1 MNRTDRL
8 LAIILELQAAKQL
21 RAEDL
26 AAIFETSV
34 RTIYRDMQALSEA
47 GVPIVSVTGQGYS
60 LMDGYFLPPLRF
72 TTEEAIMLLLGSN
85 SLARS
90 FDDYY
95 RRAAAAA
102 SRKIEAILPE
112 PLRAEVREV
121 QDSILLVGDAANEQE
136 ADRLRQLRRA
146 ILERRQVRF
155 QYHAR
160 SREGAAQMRN
170 ADPYG
175 LINFDQTW
183 YLVAHD
189 HLRHDLR
196 HFRLERMEQL
206 VLLDKRFARP
216 PDFHMNPPDVERDRP
231 QVVRVLFDH
240 AVARWVRESRNFF
253 VVQQEDTAEGLL
265 VTLRVRDPDEIMA
278 WLLGWGGRVRVLA
291 PDEVRRRLIDSAQA
305 ILKKNGFSGSGKAM
319 A

>member
-8 LAIILELQAAKQL
+8 LAIILEMQAAKHL

-47 GVPIVSVTGQGYS
+47 GVPIVAVTGQGYS

-95 RRAAAAA
+95 RRAAASA
-102 SRKIEAILPE
+102 SRKIEAVLPA

-146 ILERRQVRF
+146 ILERRRVRF
-155 QYHAR
+155 RYYTR
-160 SREGAAQMRN
+160 SREGAAQTRE

-175 LINFDQTW
+175 LINFDQAW

-189 HLRHDLR
+189 HLRHDVR

-206 VLLDKRFARP
+206 VLLDKRFTRS
-216 PDFHMNPPDVERDRP
+216 PDFHMASPDLRDRP
-231 QVVRVLFDH
+231 RVVRVLFDH
-240 AVARWVRESRNFF
+240 AVARWVREARNFF
-253 VVQQEDTAEGLL
+253 VVQEEDTADGLL
-265 VTLRVRDPDEIMA
+265 VTLRVREIDEIMP
-278 WLLGWGGRVRVLA
+278 WLLSWGGRVRVLE
-291 PDEVRRRLIDSAQA
+291 PDEVRQRLIASAQA
-305 ILKKNGFSGSGKAM
+305 ILERNWPASKRS
-319 A
+319 

>member
-8 LAIILELQAAKQL
+8 LAIILELQAERQL

-90 FDDYY
+90 FDEHY
-95 RRAAAAA
+95 RRAAASA
-102 SRKIEAILPE
+102 SRKIEAVLPE

-146 ILERRQVRF
+146 ILERRRVRF
-155 QYHAR
+155 RYYTR
-160 SREGAAQMRN
+160 SREGAAQTRE

-175 LINFDQTW
+175 LINFDQAW

-196 HFRLERMEQL
+196 HFRLERMEEL
-206 VLLDKRFARP
+206 LLLDKHFARP
-216 PDFHMNPPDVERDRP
+216 PDFHMASPDLRDRP
-231 QVVRVLFDH
+231 RVVRVLFDRG
-240 AVARWVRESRNFF
+240 VARWVREARNFF
-253 VVQQEDTAEGLL
+253 VVQEEDTADGLL
-265 VTLRVRDPDEIMA
+265 VTLRVREIDEIMP
-278 WLLGWGGRVRVLA
+278 WLLSWGGRVRVLE
-291 PDEVRRRLIDSAQA
+291 PDEVRQRLIASAQA
-305 ILKKNGFSGSGKAM
+305 ILKKNGSSGSGKAM